1 MKGEEEERGEQI
13 NTEIKKDEEVLSEGL
28 SALKLQKI

>member
-1 MKGEEEERGEQI
+1 MKGEQI